1 MTDTNTPDDQLPE
14 ALIDELKRRDRAPDV
29 ITSRVDRSVGCCPA
43 RTLRSAPRAALEA
56 PRRLGR
62 RGGLRGAGRGA
73 VDELSLGAGRCP
85 PSTGMPTV
93 PGQIDIADVLAL
105 AREGA
110 PQTEL
115 DAFALRVVALDRDGG
130 R

>member
-29 ITSRVDRSVGCCPA
+29 ITSRVDRSVAVALRAHFGAA
-43 RTLRSAPRAALEA
+43 RAPRWRNPGAWAAAAACAVVAVGLSTSYLSE
-56 PRRLGR
+56 
-62 RGGLRGAGRGA
+62 RGGAPIYRDVDGSGR
-73 VDELSLGAGRCP
+73 
-85 PSTGMPTV
+85 
-93 PGQIDIADVLAL
+93 IDIADVLAL
-105 AREGA
+105 AREGV

-115 DAFALRVVALDRDGG
+115 DAFALRIVALDRDGG

>member
-29 ITSRVDRSVGCCPA
+29 ITSRVDRSVAAAA
-43 RTLRSAPRAALEA
+43 RAHFGVSRKPRWQNPGAWAAA
-56 PRRLGR
+56 AACAVAGR
-62 RGGLRGAGRGA
+62 AGLSTSYLSERGGAPIYRDADG
-73 VDELSLGAGRCP
+73 S
-85 PSTGMPTV
+85 
-93 PGQIDIADVLAL
+93 GQIDIADVLAL
-105 AREGA
+105 AREGVPPA
-110 PQTEL
+110 EL